1 MQPHLVL
8 GARPV
13 AVTVCI
19 VVSLFLL
26 GSGRPTACA
35 DPVDDFVTELAA
47 KAALSLDPYLW
58 SMPVTVQVREGR
70 LTVSGM
76 VERPGQKRLVMR
88 RMSQVVD
95 RAAIVDDLIVASV
108 GPAGETR
115 RRAPSDL
122 VKNRSTALTVRKKL
136 QERADIALDNLR
148 VTVSEGTVMLEG
160 EAETAED
167 IAEAARL
174 AGEVDGVAT
183 VDNRLGVR
191 GEEAVGEAVARV
203 ERGWKKR
210 LHDALV
216 AAQARKVLS
225 GNDALASSRIQIEV
239 YNGVV
244 TLSGEVPDEDTMLL
258 AEQLAAELRG
268 VASVNNELQIKQ

>member
-183 VDNRLGVR
+183 VDSRLRVR

-203 ERGWKKR
+203 ERGWKKW